1 MINFNRPFG
10 SNTNNGGNA
19 AGGASSAGNAPAAR
33 PKATMWLNVG
43 YSTTVLVDG
52 VPEERFVNLPLGMPV
67 DTMELL
73 PVNSRNQE
81 FAQFRMAQNDL
92 LNQIVEFGKTLAPGE
107 AKTLNLELQLR
118 RVNDD
123 VAPVATGENPFARA
137 GGLKLI
143 G

>member
-1 MINFNRPFG
+1 MAINFNRPFG
-10 SNTNNGGNA
+10 SNTANA
-19 AGGASSAGNAPAAR
+19 AGTLNAAPATPAK
-33 PKATMWLNVG
+33 PKATIWLNAG
-43 YSTTVLVDG
+43 YTTTVVVDG
-52 VPEERFVNLPLGMPV
+52 VQEERFVNLPMGMPV

-73 PVNSRNQE
+73 PTNSRNQE

-92 LNQIVEFGKTLAPGE
+92 LNQIMELGKSMAPGE
-107 AKTLNLELQLR
+107 AKTINLELQLR

-123 VAPVATGENPFARA
+123 VAPVASGNNPFARA

>member
-10 SNTNNGGNA
+10 ANTNNA
-19 AGGASSAGNAPAAR
+19 AGAAAAGGNAPAR
-33 PKATMWLNVG
+33 PKALLWLNVG

-52 VPEERFVNLPLGMPV
+52 VEEERFVNLPLGMPV

-73 PVNSRNQE
+73 PVNSRNTE

-92 LNQIVEFGKTLAPGE
+92 LTQIVEFGKTLKPGE

-123 VAPVATGENPFARA
+123 VAPVASGDNPFARA
-137 GGLKLI
+137 GGLNLL

>member
-19 AGGASSAGNAPAAR
+19 AGAAAAPAAR
-33 PKATMWLNVG
+33 PKAMLWLNVG

-52 VPEERFVNLPLGMPV
+52 VEEERFVNLPLGMPV

-123 VAPVATGENPFARA
+123 VVPVANGENPFARA

>member
-10 SNTNNGGNA
+10 SNTNNGGNVA
-19 AGGASSAGNAPAAR
+19 APANPAK
-33 PKATMWLNVG
+33 PKAMLWLNAG
-43 YSTTVLVDG
+43 YTTTVVVDG
-52 VPEERFVNLPLGMPV
+52 VQEERFVNLPMGMPV

-73 PVNSRNQE
+73 PTNSRNQE

-92 LNQIVEFGKTLAPGE
+92 LTQIVEFGKTLAPGE

-123 VAPVATGENPFARA
+123 VAPVASGENPFARA
-137 GGLKLI
+137 GGLNLL

>member
-19 AGGASSAGNAPAAR
+19 AGAAGTAPAAK
-33 PKATMWLNVG
+33 PKAMLWLNAG
-43 YSTTVLVDG
+43 YTTTVVVDG
-52 VPEERFVNLPLGMPV
+52 VQEERFVNLPMGMPV

-73 PVNSRNQE
+73 PTNSRNQE

-92 LNQIVEFGKTLAPGE
+92 LNQIMELGKSMAPGE
-107 AKTLNLELQLR
+107 AKTINLELQLR
-118 RVNDD
+118 RVNED
-123 VAPVATGENPFARA
+123 VAPVPNGENPFARI
-137 GGLKLI
+137 GGLKLV

>member
-10 SNTNNGGNA
+10 ANTNNGGNA
-19 AGGASSAGNAPAAR
+19 AGAAAAPAAR

-52 VPEERFVNLPLGMPV
+52 VEEERFVNLPLGMPV

-123 VAPVATGENPFARA
+123 VAPVAAGENPFARA
-137 GGLKLI
+137 GGLKLV

>member
-10 SNTNNGGNA
+10 ANTNNAAGAAAPAGGGNA
-19 AGGASSAGNAPAAR
+19 PAR

-52 VPEERFVNLPLGMPV
+52 VEEERFVNLPLGMPV

-92 LNQIVEFGKTLAPGE
+92 LNQIVEFGKTLKPGE

-123 VAPVATGENPFARA
+123 VAPVATGDNPFARA

>member
-10 SNTNNGGNA
+10 SNTNNGGA
-19 AGGASSAGNAPAAR
+19 ATAATGTAPAR
-33 PKATMWLNVG
+33 PKAQLWLNVG

-52 VPEERFVNLPLGMPV
+52 VPEERFVNLPMGMPV

-123 VAPVATGENPFARA
+123 VAPVANGENPFARA
-137 GGLKLI
+137 GGLNLL